1 MSEPSETATQA
12 AGERGLLLEGLE
24 TATTSVHA
32 EHVYTAT
39 PLTQGTVGGKERL
52 YKQPDWAEGPW
63 GWSGSS
69 SSHRTVWAG
78 LRAPSCYRCRE
89 WVL

>member
-12 AGERGLLLEGLE
+12 AGERGLLLAGLE

-32 EHVYTAT
+32 EHVYTAA

-63 GWSGSS
+63 G
-69 SSHRTVWAG
+69 
-78 LRAPSCYRCRE
+78 
-89 WVL
+89 